1 MLDARRQTLDAK
13 RWTPDAIINHY
24 YCSII
29 NVLDIDN
36 TILETCESN
45 QITKS
50 VSSQT
55 TLSHLE
61 MSDIERQTSEA
72 RCCMLDAGLQ
82 KPDAVLQTP
91 DAGVLTSDA
100 EIQTPDAEL
109 QTPDAKP
116 LAGTFYSDAGR
127 QTPDAIT
134 FGASE
139 PRNFNST
146 RANIHSYSH
155 DVI

>member
-1 MLDARRQTLDAK
+1 MLDAKCWTLDAK

-29 NVLDIDN
+29 NVLDIDS

-50 VSSQT
+50 VRRKS
-55 TLSHLE
+55 TLSYLE
-61 MSDIERQTSEA
+61 MSDIERQTSDA
-72 RCCMLDAGLQ
+72 RCWMLDAGLQ

-91 DAGVLTSDA
+91 DAGVLTPDA
-100 EIQTPDAEL
+100 GIQTPDAEL

-116 LAGTFYSDAGR
+116 LAGTFYSDAGH
-127 QTPDAIT
+127 QTPSLLQR
-134 FGASE
+134 ASPE
-139 PRNFNST
+139 FLSR
-146 RANIHSYSH
+146 
-155 DVI
+155 

>member
-100 EIQTPDAEL
+100 EIQTPDA
-109 QTPDAKP
+109 KP

-146 RANIHSYSH
+146 RGEKHTFI
-155 DVI
+155 